1 MIVNPDK
8 FQAILLD
15 KTKSDHTNQR
25 IVVDNENTKAISPVE
40 SLGVQI
46 DDKLNFNLYIS
57 NICRS
62 AANQL
67 NALIRVNQFLGFK
80 EKKILKDSYFMV
92 NFKYCPLVWMFL
104 SALLLKKRKPL
115 KEGSKV
121 FLYRD
126 YEISYEELLQNQTE
140 QQLM

>member
-1 MIVNPDK
+1 
-8 FQAILLD
+8 
-15 KTKSDHTNQR
+15 
-25 IVVDNENTKAISPVE
+25 
-40 SLGVQI
+40 
-46 DDKLNFNLYIS
+46 
-57 NICRS
+57 
-62 AANQL
+62 
-67 NALIRVNQFLGFK
+67 
-80 EKKILKDSYFMV
+80 
-92 NFKYCPLVWMFL
+92 MFL